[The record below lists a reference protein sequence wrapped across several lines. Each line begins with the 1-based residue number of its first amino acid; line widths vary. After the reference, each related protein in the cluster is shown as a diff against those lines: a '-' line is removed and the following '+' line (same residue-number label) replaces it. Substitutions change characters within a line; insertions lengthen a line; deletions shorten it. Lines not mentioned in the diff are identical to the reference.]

1 MLKQFSSK
9 KQKDLEQKD
18 LEMAKKQDTKKQDTE
33 KQEELEKR
41 VEEKL
46 EKETER
52 IEKTLPDL
60 NAIREKIKSLK
71 KTRDVRTKDIDGAV
85 KETCA
90 KIDEAHKEAAKS
102 EKEEIREKAKLD
114 KQKIKDHADGAIVK
128 WEAVIE
134 AQIDAAKR
142 EREAEIRADLEDE
155 D

>member
-1 MLKQFSSK
+1 M
-9 KQKDLEQKD
+9 
-18 LEMAKKQDTKKQDTE
+18 TKKRNTEKDIE

-46 EKETER
+46 EKETAR

-71 KTRDVRTKDIDGAV
+71 KTRDVRSKDIDVAV
-85 KETCA
+85 KETCG

-102 EKEEIREKAKLD
+102 EKEEVREKAKLD

-128 WEAVIE
+128 WESVIE

-155 D
+155 E

>member
-1 MLKQFSSK
+1 M
-9 KQKDLEQKD
+9 
-18 LEMAKKQDTKKQDTE
+18 TKKRNTEKDIE

-46 EKETER
+46 EKETAR

-60 NAIREKIKSLK
+60 NVIREKIKSLK
-71 KTRDVRTKDIDGAV
+71 NTRDVRA
-85 KETCA
+85 KEVDVAAKEACG

-114 KQKIKDHADGAIVK
+114 KQKIREHADGAIVK

-155 D
+155 E